1 MDKENLNGIPEEE
14 IENTAEEIAE
24 ETVTESEET
33 SVTEPESE
41 EEAAQEENDE
51 DAEQEN
57 VSEET
62 EIDGEESEEISQEEI
77 SDEDIPEDELC
88 PVCGERRKQED
99 SEYCAKCETAM
110 LRRKIPL
117 GAWLSGLASL
127 GFGFLAFVMV
137 LLISAPSLQV
147 AKGDILAKNN
157 CWYSAYNAYSEVSAV
172 AEEINHYLGN
182 GSIFVQ
188 TGMGVNERIVKSISE
203 YKSPIEAYAAAGTL
217 MANTDLT
224 KIPFMQEYIKV
235 SEEHDAVYYAL
246 EETINELFEEGAVA
260 EEIYAQMNAAKE
272 NKELNEVYID
282 YYIFAA
288 ASYFTQE
295 PAVLIE
301 KLDALDKTAK
311 ADGGDYSWL
320 YYMPFAEILTEAG
333 EYERAEAILDEII
346 ANDKSNY
353 DAYELKLTTLIEK
366 GDKEAAKELV
376 EQFKLNNEG
385 LDTAFTLEI
394 KYLRCTG
401 EIDKAKALCAEA
413 AQLYGTSPE
422 IFRQYA
428 LVYLLEGD
436 YKQAYKMAYTA
447 DTNAYY
453 LAYMGDSEAY
463 NDIGLISTVYLSA
476 YLYQASGEVADDDVS
491 MVETILSS
499 IGDISVSEVTLDI
512 INGEK
517 TVNEVLTEGACDLR

>member
-14 IENTAEEIAE
+14 IENTARKIDEEAVETAVESEDAAVQEEKIEEAGQEEAAE
-24 ETVTESEET
+24 ETETEFIEGENG
-33 SVTEPESE
+33 ENSE
-41 EEAAQEENDE
+41 EE
-51 DAEQEN
+51 
-57 VSEET
+57 
-62 EIDGEESEEISQEEI
+62 IS
-77 SDEDIPEDELC
+77 EDELC
-88 PVCGERRKQED
+88 PVCGERRKQD
-99 SEYCAKCETAM
+99 GSEYCEKCETAM

-117 GAWLSGLASL
+117 GAWLSGLAAL
-127 GFGFLAFVMV
+127 GFGFFAFVLV

-172 AEEINHYLGN
+172 AEEINSYLGEA
-182 GSIFVQ
+182 SMFVQ
-188 TGMGVNERIVKSISE
+188 TGMGVNERIVRSVSKCS
-203 YKSPIEAYAAAGTL
+203 SPIEAYAAAENL
-217 MANTDLT
+217 MADTDLT

-235 SEEHDAVYYAL
+235 SEEHDAVYFAL
-246 EETINELFEEGAVA
+246 EEPINALFEEGAVA
-260 EEIYAQMNAAKE
+260 EDIYAKMNAAKE

-295 PAVLIE
+295 PEILIE

-320 YYMPFAEILTEAG
+320 YYMPFAEVLTEAG
-333 EYERAEAILDEII
+333 EYERAEAILNEVI
-346 ANDKSNY
+346 AKDKSNY
-353 DAYELKLTTLIEK
+353 DAYELKLTTLIEN
-366 GDKEAAKELV
+366 GNKEAAKELV
-376 EQFKLNNEG
+376 EQFKADNEG
-385 LDTAFTLEI
+385 LDTALTLEI
-394 KYLRCTG
+394 QCLRCIG
-401 EIDKAKALCAEA
+401 ELDKAKALCAEA
-413 AQLYGTSPE
+413 AELYGTSPE

-428 LVYLLEGD
+428 LIYLLEGD
-436 YKQAYKMAYTA
+436 YRQAYKMAYTA

-476 YLYQASGEVADDDVS
+476 YMYQASGEVADDDAS

-499 IGDISVSEVTLDI
+499 IDDLSVSEVTFDI

-517 TVNEVLTEGACDLR
+517 TINEVLTEGACDLR